1 MNIALLAIQQLP
13 AVLQMIKDAHTTAN
27 PTLPPLTDAEAI
39 DALKGAIASSEAKDD
54 LWLSVHPA

>member
-27 PTLPPLTDAEAI
+27 PTLPPLTDAEAK

>member
-27 PTLPPLTDAEAI
+27 PTLPPLTDAEVMAALQSAI
-39 DALKGAIASSEAKDD
+39 TSSIAKDD
-54 LWLSVHPA
+54 LYLSVHPA